1 MAVLKV
7 FGADVLAANVA
18 KRQAYHD
25 VRLGIAQ
32 MDMGT
37 PEVPGKQSKG
47 KRKQKQTDKTQESEK
62 VPDKVIEVADEDTKP
77 DDSAKGIDV
86 DKDPAPGKPE

>member
-25 VRLGIAQ
+25 VRLGLAK
-32 MDMGT
+32 MDLGE
-37 PEVPGKQSKG
+37 PEVPGKQSKA
-47 KRKQKQTDKTQESEK
+47 KRKQKQTDQESDK
-62 VPDKVIEVADEDTKP
+62 IPDKVVE
-77 DDSAKGIDV
+77 S
-86 DKDPAPGKPE
+86 DKDPAPDKPE

>member
-32 MDMGT
+32 MDMGE
-37 PEVPGKQSKG
+37 PQVPGKQSKS
-47 KRKQKQTDKTQESEK
+47 KRKQKQTDQESEK
-62 VPDKVIEVADEDTKP
+62 VPDKVIEVPKEDTEP
-77 DDSAKGIDV
+77 DESAKDIEV
-86 DKDPAPGKPE
+86 DKDPSPGKAE

>member
-25 VRLGIAQ
+25 VRLGLAK
-32 MDMGT
+32 MDLGE
-37 PEVPGKQSKG
+37 PEVPGKQSKA
-47 KRKQKQTDKTQESEK
+47 KRKQKQTNQESDK
-62 VPDKVIEVADEDTKP
+62 VPDKVVESDEDQSP
-77 DDSAKGIDV
+77 DKS
-86 DKDPAPGKPE
+86 E

>member
-7 FGADVLAANVA
+7 FGADVLSANVA

-32 MDMGT
+32 MDMGQ
-37 PEVPGKQSKG
+37 PEVPGKQSKS
-47 KRKQKQTDKTQESEK
+47 KRKQKQTDPDK
-62 VPDKVIEVADEDTKP
+62 VPDKVIEVPKEDTEP
-77 DDSAKGIDV
+77 DESAKDIEV
-86 DKDPAPGKPE
+86 DKDPSPGKAE

>member
-32 MDMGT
+32 MDLGT
-37 PEVPGKQSKG
+37 PEVPGKQSKN
-47 KRKQKQTDKTQESEK
+47 KRKQKQEPDTEK
-62 VPDKVIEVADEDTKP
+62 APDKIVEATPED
-77 DDSAKGIDV
+77 AE
-86 DKDPAPGKPE
+86 PGKAE

>member
-1 MAVLKV
+1 MALLKS

-32 MDMGT
+32 MDNGE
-37 PEVPGKQSKG
+37 PVVPGKQSKS
-47 KRKQKQTDKTQESEK
+47 KRAQKASKSPATEK
-62 VPDKVIEVADEDTKP
+62 VPDKVIEVPEEDIKP
-77 DDSAKGIDV
+77 DESAKDIEV
-86 DKDPAPGKPE
+86 DKNPEPGKAE